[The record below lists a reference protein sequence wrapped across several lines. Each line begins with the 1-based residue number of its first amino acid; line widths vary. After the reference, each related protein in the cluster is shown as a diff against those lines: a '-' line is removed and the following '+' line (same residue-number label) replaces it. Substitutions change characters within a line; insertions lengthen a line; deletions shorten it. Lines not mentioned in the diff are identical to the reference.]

1 MRHQGGR
8 ERAWM
13 ESNTLLNAWTTVQS
27 VVVSDRSTHGKRK
40 HETLHKVLYD
50 ELGDLPSSE

>member
-1 MRHQGGR
+1 
-8 ERAWM
+8 M